1 MELPSL
7 MIVSDILAYS
17 GKDMVAEYMNM
28 PDGKFIEVFSEEKRM
43 ILFLMRSRCVIT
55 CILLY
60 AIISSRL
67 HM

>member
-43 ILFLMRSRCVIT
+43 ILF
-55 CILLY
+55 
-60 AIISSRL
+60 
-67 HM
+67 